1 MKQTIR
7 NAALAALLVMAVTF
21 PQIVRAQDL
30 LADAQ
35 QTINA
40 FKEKDPTLQR
50 FFDSAVGYAVFPTIA
65 KGGLIVG
72 GAHGDGVVYQSGR
85 PIGTASMTQ
94 GTFGAQVG
102 GQTYSEIIFFQ
113 TPAALQDFKDGKFVM
128 SPGSRGHRAISTRGR
143 CIYDGQERADGCS
156 YSGRTEIQFQTTY
169 HAAGPMKLRA
179 WCVFLLSK

>member
-128 SPGSRGHRAISTRGR
+128 SAEVNAVAAAQGAGATAPYQQGVAVFTMARSGLMAAATVGGQKFSFKPLTTQPG
-143 CIYDGQERADGCS
+143 Q
-156 YSGRTEIQFQTTY
+156 
-169 HAAGPMKLRA
+169 
-179 WCVFLLSK
+179 